1 MGMGVAQA
9 RTPVEV
15 EVEAVR
21 RQFDF
26 WLGEWDAT
34 WGDGDQGT
42 NSVYQ
47 DFEGKVIVENF
58 DGRPASEYQGLSLS
72 VYDVSAG
79 RWKQTWVDSEGN
91 YLDFVGGWDGS
102 EMVLCRES
110 TTPEGTPAS
119 FRMRWFEIGDE
130 AFDWAWERS
139 LDGGAAWE
147 ALWEIRYSR
156 VV

>member
-1 MGMGVAQA
+1 MGVAQA

-15 EVEAVR
+15 EASR

-47 DFEGKVIVENF
+47 
-58 DGRPASEYQGLSLS
+58 
-72 VYDVSAG
+72 
-79 RWKQTWVDSEGN
+79 
-91 YLDFVGGWDGS
+91 
-102 EMVLCRES
+102 
-110 TTPEGTPAS
+110 S
-119 FRMRWFEIGDE
+119 FRMRWFELGDE

-139 LDGGAAWE
+139 LDGGATWE

>member
-9 RTPVEV
+9 RNLDEL
-15 EVEAVR
+15 EAAR

-34 WGDGDQGT
+34 WGDGEQGT

-47 DFEGKVIVENF
+47 DFDGKVIVENF

-72 VYDVSAG
+72 VYDAHTCS
-79 RWKQTWVDSEGN
+79 WKQTWVDSEGN
-91 YLDFVGGWDGS
+91 YLDFVGGWTGS
-102 EMVLCRES
+102 EMVLSREA
-110 TTPEGTPAS
+110 TTPEGAPAS
-119 FRMRWFEIGDE
+119 FRMRWFEIDDDS
-130 AFDWAWERS
+130 FDWAWERS
-139 LDGGAAWE
+139 LDGGAIWE
-147 ALWEIRYSR
+147 PMWEIRYSR

>member
-9 RTPVEV
+9 HIHDEV
-15 EVEAVR
+15 ESPR

-34 WGDGDQGT
+34 WGDGEQGT

-47 DFEGKVIVENF
+47 DFDGKVIVENF
-58 DGRPASEYQGLSLS
+58 DGRPTSEYQGLSLS
-72 VYDVSAG
+72 VYDARAG
-79 RWKQTWVDSEGN
+79 LWKQTWVDSEGN

-102 EMVLCRES
+102 EMVLAREGL
-110 TTPEGTPAS
+110 TQEGEAAL
-119 FRMRWFEIGDE
+119 FRMRWFAIESDS
-130 AFDWAWERS
+130 FDWAWERS
-139 LDGGAAWE
+139 LDGGATWE
-147 ALWEIRYSR
+147 PLWEIRYSR